1 MTAVLNIIA
10 DELTSMTPSYLAFA
24 ADETSARTLKNA
36 FSDAGFEANKIV
48 VADTSAVIEQL
59 EIMATPEILLVD
71 LSKATDLMAEVEKLS
86 TVCDPETDVLL
97 IGSVNDL
104 ATYHAL
110 LDAGVA
116 DYMVAPV
123 SPIEVTKALQRL
135 RVPKSMPEK
144 RPASADVDKQHGKV
158 IGVVGVRGGVG
169 ASTLAANMAWIAA
182 QEGSAEVVLIDFD
195 LWFSAQAL
203 NFDIDPGTGLFDA
216 VSEPDRIDELFVKRA
231 SVRVAEHLSVMAC
244 ESDFNRSV
252 QQSAKGFSSL
262 TEHVRAAVD
271 LVIIDVPRSA
281 LVSQS
286 MDCSQID
293 TLVLVTDPTLIAM
306 RDCGRLVRFLGE
318 KVPDV
323 ELHVVLNKV
332 GRAGK
337 YELDEKTFSQGVG
350 MTVSTKIPFD
360 EKAILGCE
368 AEGKCVAAMD
378 ARHKLAKSFSKII
391 HDLVDLGRQKPKLAL
406 SERILSLVG
415 KNASQ
420 GVK

>member
-135 RVPKSMPEK
+135 RAPKSMPRK
-144 RPASADVDKQHGKV
+144 KGQHRLMS
-158 IGVVGVRGGVG
+158 I
-169 ASTLAANMAWIAA
+169 N
-182 QEGSAEVVLIDFD
+182 
-195 LWFSAQAL
+195 
-203 NFDIDPGTGLFDA
+203 
-216 VSEPDRIDELFVKRA
+216 
-231 SVRVAEHLSVMAC
+231 
-244 ESDFNRSV
+244 
-252 QQSAKGFSSL
+252 
-262 TEHVRAAVD
+262 
-271 LVIIDVPRSA
+271 
-281 LVSQS
+281 S
-286 MDCSQID
+286 M
-293 TLVLVTDPTLIAM
+293 
-306 RDCGRLVRFLGE
+306 
-318 KVPDV
+318 
-323 ELHVVLNKV
+323 
-332 GRAGK
+332 
-337 YELDEKTFSQGVG
+337 
-350 MTVSTKIPFD
+350 
-360 EKAILGCE
+360 
-368 AEGKCVAAMD
+368 
-378 ARHKLAKSFSKII
+378 
-391 HDLVDLGRQKPKLAL
+391 
-406 SERILSLVG
+406 ER
-415 KNASQ
+415 
-420 GVK
+420 